1 MTLLSSALE
10 ELGRERGEW
19 IRRSPSILIPANNG
33 VPASTWSASA
43 RKRNTFR
50 PPPISWCAYLTG
62 MRDSEVQAMGPGC
75 LRRERSADGLIE
87 RLWIRSTI
95 FKHRGPRGD
104 LGEWI
109 TIEPVGRALQV
120 AEKLAERHH
129 RPNGDKDL
137 WLGLDVRSRAPTRG
151 IRRIVE
157 QLNRFRAHV
166 DRQHGESEAS
176 IIPKVDGRSWWFTT
190 PQFRRTAAWYIANRP
205 FGVIAGKIQYKH
217 ASVAMF
223 EGYAGSSSS
232 GFRQEVEQERVLGQL
247 DDIVEHFE
255 AHRRGERQAGPAS
268 VRLGREYDHATR
280 ALAPLSGQIV
290 DQKRLRA
297 MLGHLARTL
306 HVGYLND
313 CFFEPAVALCLI
325 DDRNETEGAPDPV
338 TMRAGSVPKLMYP
351 RAASSG
357 LAGSNHGNGAS
368 SRRETAPAAATRG
381 AAARK

>member
-1 MTLLSSALE
+1 
-10 ELGRERGEW
+10 
-19 IRRSPSILIPANNG
+19 
-33 VPASTWSASA
+33 
-43 RKRNTFR
+43 
-50 PPPISWCAYLTG
+50 

-166 DRQHGESEAS
+166 DQQHGESEAS

-255 AHRRGERQAGPAS
+255 AHRRRERQAGPAS

-325 DDRNETEGAPDPV
+325 DDRGETNEGPILSRCAPDRCPNSCIRGRHLPAWEAAIAETERLLGEKRLPPLQRVALLRENERMRKLIAPLIEDGYD
-338 TMRAGSVPKLMYP
+338 AG
-351 RAASSG
+351 
-357 LAGSNHGNGAS
+357 
-368 SRRETAPAAATRG
+368 E
-381 AAARK
+381 